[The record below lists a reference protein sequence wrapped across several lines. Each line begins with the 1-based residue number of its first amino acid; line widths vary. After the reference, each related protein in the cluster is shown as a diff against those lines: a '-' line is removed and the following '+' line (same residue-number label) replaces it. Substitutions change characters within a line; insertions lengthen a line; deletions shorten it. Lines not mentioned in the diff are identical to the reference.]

1 MRKILPA
8 VLLGGLFLL
17 MLSALITTPQPE
29 KNAPIPP
36 PPAETAVAVLRPQE
50 QPQTARQ
57 QPRTGEGRA
66 LRLRPCH
73 ADLPMLSPR
82 ATDANGR
89 VLTACRYENSVY
101 QVFRA
106 GVAGG

>member
-17 MLSALITTPQPE
+17 MLSALVTTPQPE
-29 KNAPIPP
+29 PPAPIPT
-36 PPAETAVAVLRPQE
+36 PAETAAAVLRPQE
-50 QPQTARQ
+50 QQQAACQ

-66 LRLRPCH
+66 LRLRLRH
-73 ADLPMLSPR
+73 ADLPLLSPR

-101 QVFRA
+101 QLFRA

>member
-29 KNAPIPP
+29 KTAPIP

-50 QPQTARQ
+50 QPQTACQ